1 MDPRSQALLQP
12 QLRGKQLVQMVFG
25 SHYPCAI
32 LLDEIPDLPP
42 IAPKPQQT
50 VLVEQGGPQPR
61 RSACQPVI
69 VMGTSKKR
77 QLGEPL

>member
-12 QLRGKQLVQMVFG
+12 RLRGKQLVQMVFG

-42 IAPKPQQT
+42 IAPLWQQT
-50 VLVEQGGPQPR
+50 VLIEENDL
-61 RSACQPVI
+61 SLAA
-69 VMGTSKKR
+69 
-77 QLGEPL
+77 